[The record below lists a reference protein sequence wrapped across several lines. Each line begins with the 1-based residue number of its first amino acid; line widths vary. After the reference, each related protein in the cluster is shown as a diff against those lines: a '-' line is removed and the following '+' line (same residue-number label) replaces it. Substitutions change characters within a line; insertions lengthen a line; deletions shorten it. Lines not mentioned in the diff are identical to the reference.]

1 MLKVLCV
8 GLMWALY
15 VLVILFLSEQV
26 TFFDKTQWCLLA
38 IMYWLISISFD
49 IYTNKE

>member
-1 MLKVLCV
+1 MPKVIFV
-8 GLMWALY
+8 TIMFA
-15 VLVILFLSEQV
+15 VFMLVIRLLSEQV

>member
-1 MLKVLCV
+1 MLRASCVVLMCV
-8 GLMWALY
+8 VWI
-15 VLVILFLSEQV
+15 LVIMFLSEHV
-26 TFFDKTQWCLLA
+26 AFFDKTQWCLLA

>member
-1 MLKVLCV
+1 MLRALCV
-8 GLMWALY
+8 GLMWALCM
-15 VLVILFLSEQV
+15 LVILFLSEQV

>member
-1 MLKVLCV
+1 MLKVICV
-8 GLMWALY
+8 TLMWAVCMLM
-15 VLVILFLSEQV
+15 ILLLSERV
-26 TFFDKTQWCLLA
+26 TIFDKTQLCLLA

>member
-1 MLKVLCV
+1 MLKALSV
-8 GLMWALY
+8 GLMWA
-15 VLVILFLSEQV
+15 VCILVIVLLSEEI
-26 TFFDKTQWCLLA
+26 TFFDKTQWCLLT